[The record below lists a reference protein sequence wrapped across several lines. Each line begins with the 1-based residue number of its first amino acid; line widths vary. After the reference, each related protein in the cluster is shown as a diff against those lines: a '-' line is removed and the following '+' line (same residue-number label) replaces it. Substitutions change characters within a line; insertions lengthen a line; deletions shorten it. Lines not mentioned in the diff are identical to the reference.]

1 MNRFKKTKG
10 AVSIFL
16 VIILVPMMTVSAL
29 FVDASKVSLA
39 KSVSESAGDL
49 TLNTALTDYD
59 TKLKDMYGLLRLH
72 RIQTNCM
79 QVWRI
84 IIAPA
89 LLLRV
94 SATKMPILMWIK
106 LWLSLVWLVTVV
118 MCLMY
123 SIWSL

>member
-59 TKLKDMYGLLRLH
+59 TKLKDMYGLFCDCTEYRRIVCKFGGLLSFLH
-72 RIQTNCM
+72 YFFGCQQRRCRFLCGSNYG
-79 QVWRI
+79 
-84 IIAPA
+84 
-89 LLLRV
+89 
-94 SATKMPILMWIK
+94 SAWFG
-106 LWLSLVWLVTVV
+106 W
-118 MCLMY
+118 
-123 SIWSL
+123 

>member
-59 TKLKDMYGLLRLH
+59 TKLKDMYGLFATAQNTDELYA
-72 RIQTNCM
+72 
-79 QVWRI
+79 RI

-118 MCLMY
+118 MCLTY